1 MYAFQ
6 TIEHKWQK
14 LWQNKAL
21 FTFDFQ
27 GSKPKYY
34 VLEMLPYPS
43 GKMHMGHVRNYTL
56 GDVLAR
62 YKRMQGFRVMHPMGY
77 DAFGLP
83 AENAAIEHK
92 THPKKWTYENIESMN
107 ASFAS
112 LGFMYDHKDQVIT
125 CDPNYYRHEQEIFI
139 SFLEKGLAYKKE
151 SYVNWD
157 PVDNTV
163 LANEQVVDGK
173 GWRSGAL
180 VEKKLLSQWF
190 LKITDYADELL
201 NYLEKLPRWPDS
213 VKAIQRKWIG
223 KSQGGLIQFSI
234 EGLEAEIEIFTTR
247 PDTIYGASFVAI
259 SANHP
264 LADSLAQKD
273 EQLAEFIAEVNR
285 GGTAEAQIETAE
297 KKGYDTGYSAIA
309 PLSNERVP
317 IYVANFVLMEYGTG
331 ALFGCPAHDERD
343 HEFAL
348 KYSLPI
354 KPVVNPSAEHDFA
367 RVPYTGS
374 GKMINSSLLNG
385 LDSEQAKALVI
396 EKLKELGKG
405 RAHTSFRIRDW
416 GVSRQ
421 RYWGCPIPVIYC
433 DDCGVQAVPR
443 ESLPVCLPL
452 DVDFTKPGNPLENH
466 PTWKRTACPAC
477 NQPATRETDTFDT
490 FFESSWYFL
499 RYCSPLFKEAF
510 DREIVDHLLPV
521 DQYIGG
527 IEHAA
532 MHLLYARFFTKALRD
547 CGYLSID
554 EPFEGLLTQGMVL
567 HATYKDT
574 DGKWIFPEQALGRAD
589 VKAGR
594 VEKMSKSKKN
604 LVEPEAIVAKY
615 GADTA
620 RLFIMSDS
628 PPERDLE
635 WSETGV
641 EGAYKFLSRLHR
653 FTENFVIEMKG
664 FTGNGQDISLDKK
677 IAKLFTAATASI
689 EAMQFNTVIAK
700 AREISN
706 LLFAQQINAGNYQ
719 SMEGGLKLLIQLLS
733 PFTPHLCEELWT
745 NFAESNNKMLL
756 DHPWPQISKEYLEE
770 DEVVIAVQL
779 NGKLKDT
786 VKMERGCEEAVLK
799 ARVLELPKL
808 KSALGQKPIKKIIIV
823 PGKVINVV
831 V

>member
-1 MYAFQ
+1 MYDFKS
-6 TIEHKWQK
+6 IEQKWQK
-14 LWQNKAL
+14 LWQDKAM
-21 FTFDFQ
+21 FSFDFN
-27 GSKPKYY
+27 GLKPKYY

-62 YKRMQGFRVMHPMGY
+62 YKRMQGYRVMHPMGY

-92 THPKKWTYENIESMN
+92 THPQKWTYENIEGMN

-112 LGFMYDHKDQVIT
+112 LGFMYDYKDQVIT
-125 CDPNYYRHEQEIFI
+125 CAPEYYQHEQEIFI
-139 SFLEKGLAYKKE
+139 SFFNKGLAYKKE

-163 LANEQVVDGK
+163 LANEQVVDGR
-173 GWRSGAL
+173 GWRSGVL
-180 VEKKLLSQWF
+180 VEKRLLSQWF

-201 NYLEKLPRWPDS
+201 DYLDRLPRWPDS
-213 VKAIQRKWIG
+213 VKAIQKKWIG
-223 KSQGGLIQFSI
+223 KSQGGLIKFAI
-234 EGLEAEIEIFTTR
+234 EGQKTEIEVFTTR
-247 PDTIYGASFVAI
+247 PDTIYGASFIAI

-264 LADSLAQKD
+264 LAESLAKKD
-273 EQLAEFIAEVNR
+273 EKLAAFITEVNQI
-285 GGTAEAQIETAE
+285 GTAEEQIETAE
-297 KKGYDTGYSAIA
+297 KRGYDTGCIA
-309 PLSNERVP
+309 LVPLSNEKVP
-317 IYVANFVLMEYGTG
+317 VFVANFVLMEYGTG

-354 KPVVNPSAEHDFA
+354 KPVVKASVGHNFA
-367 RVPYTGS
+367 KAPFTGP
-374 GKMINSSLLNG
+374 GEMINSDF
-385 LDSEQAKALVI
+385 LDGMNSEEAKKLVI
-396 EKLKELGKG
+396 EKLKTLGKG
-405 RAHTSFRIRDW
+405 DAHTSFRIRDW

-433 DDCGVQAVPR
+433 DDCGIKTVPR
-443 ESLPVCLPL
+443 ENLPVSLPM
-452 DVDFTKPGNPLENH
+452 DVDFTLPGNPLANH
-466 PTWKRTACPAC
+466 PTWKHTNCPSC
-477 NQPATRETDTFDT
+477 NKAATRETDTFDT

-510 DREIVDHLLPV
+510 DRKIVNDLMPV

-547 CGYLSID
+547 CGYLSFD
-554 EPFEGLLTQGMVL
+554 EPCEGLLTQGMVL
-567 HATYKDT
+567 HATYKDLE
-574 DGKWIFPEQALGRAD
+574 GKWVFPDQALGRED
-589 VKAGR
+589 VTVGR

-635 WSETGV
+635 WSESGV
-641 EGAYKFLSRLHR
+641 DGAYKFLSRLQR
-653 FTENFVIEMKG
+653 FTENFATEMKK
-664 FTGNGQDISLDKK
+664 FTGSGQDIELYKK

-689 EAMQFNTVIAK
+689 EAMQFNSTIAK

-706 LLFAQQINAGNYQ
+706 LLFAQKTSSDNYLTIEQ
-719 SMEGGLKLLIQLLS
+719 GLKLLIQLLA
-733 PFTPHLCEELWT
+733 PFTPHLCEELWA
-745 NFAESNNKMLL
+745 NFSADKNEMLL
-756 DHPWPQISKEYLEE
+756 DQSWPKISKEFLEE
-770 DEVVIAVQL
+770 DEVVIAVQV

-786 VKMERGCEEAVLK
+786 IKV
-799 ARVLELPKL
+799 ARNIDQLSLQAQVLELSKL
-808 KSALGQKPIKKIIIV
+808 KSAIGHEHVKKVIIV
-823 PGKVINVV
+823 PGKVVNVV
-831 V
+831 I